1 MLTASRSLKANP
13 SSIVS
18 TTVDEMTGEEKKR
31 LVNRF
36 RWKGYGPATI
46 MFSDAN
52 VSDFPSVG
60 LEQALSSAQQ
70 ASGGAQQTCN
80 DAKPIIGPRQ
90 TTRCGGRGSQHC

>member
-1 MLTASRSLKANP
+1 MHKAHRCFAVHSLLCHPILTGSRSLKANP

-52 VSDFPSVG
+52 V
-60 LEQALSSAQQ
+60 
-70 ASGGAQQTCN
+70 
-80 DAKPIIGPRQ
+80 
-90 TTRCGGRGSQHC
+90 